1 MEEILKRR
9 VKIGAV
15 IALVIIIIILLAM
28 GISSRASKTWMIL
41 PLILVPA
48 AGALGGYVFH
58 RFDEMQ
64 QRQRISERLALI
76 LAVMIYSILIM
87 CAYILSISWL
97 D

>member
-1 MEEILKRR
+1 MEETLKRR
-9 VKIGAV
+9 VTRGAV
-15 IALVIIIIILLAM
+15 IALTIIIIILLVM

-48 AGALGGYVFH
+48 AGAVGGYVFH
-58 RFDEMQ
+58 MFDEMQ

-87 CAYILSISWL
+87 CAFVLSIAWL

>member
-1 MEEILKRR
+1 MEETLKRR
-9 VKIGAV
+9 VTRGAV
-15 IALVIIIIILLAM
+15 IALVIIIIILLVM

-48 AGALGGYVFH
+48 AGAAGGYVFH

-87 CAYILSISWL
+87 CAFILSISWL